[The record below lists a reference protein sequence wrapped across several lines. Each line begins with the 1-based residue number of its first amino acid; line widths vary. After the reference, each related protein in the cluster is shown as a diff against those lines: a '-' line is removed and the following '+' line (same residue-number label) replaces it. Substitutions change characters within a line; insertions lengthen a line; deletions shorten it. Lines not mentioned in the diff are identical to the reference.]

1 MEEENKEKEF
11 FTLLSDTTF
20 KRMFK
25 DEDSRFFYEKVIK
38 YYSKLDLEGYQ
49 LYDNEIN
56 SGNVARDYRLDIL
69 LKKDRDFIIIEMN
82 KDVSERVL
90 IKNRMYL
97 FNIAGGG
104 LEKGEDFVK
113 MKTVLINFNNSIYK
127 IKPDAI
133 NVDYTL
139 RNEKYNDVIDD
150 IKIHN
155 IYLESLKNVRYNGS
169 NEEET
174 FMAMMVADSYEE
186 MREIANGCEE
196 ALYIVD
202 KLERLNEDDKFRT
215 DYNVE
220 LVRRKE
226 INSARLDG
234 YDAGKAEGLEAGA
247 KAEKISIAKNLLNI
261 GTSKEDII
269 KVTGLSEEE
278 INNLIE
284 ELNS

>member
-1 MEEENKEKEF
+1 MEKENKEKEF

-25 DEDSRFFYEKVIK
+25 DEDSRFFYEKLIK
-38 YYSKLDLEGYQ
+38 YYSKLDLEGYE

-97 FNIAGGG
+97 FSIAGGG

-113 MKTVLINFNNSIYK
+113 MKTVLINFNNSLYK

-202 KLERLNEDDKFRT
+202 KLERLAEDDKFRT

-234 YDAGKAEGLEAGA
+234 YDDGYDNGYDAGTKAR
-247 KAEKISIAKNLLNI
+247 EKEIAKNLLKKGLSI
-261 GTSKEDII
+261 DLVSES
-269 KVTGLSEEE
+269 TGLSEEE

>member
-1 MEEENKEKEF
+1 MEEEKKEKEF

-20 KRMFK
+20 KKMFK
-25 DEDSRFFYEKVIK
+25 DEDSRFFFEKVIK
-38 YYSKLDLEGYQ
+38 YYSKLDLEGYE

-56 SGNVARDYRLDIL
+56 SGNVARDYRLDVL
-69 LKKDRDFIIIEMN
+69 LKKDRDFIIVEMN

-97 FNIAGGG
+97 FLIAGGG

-113 MKTVLINFNNSIYK
+113 MKTALINFNNSLYK

-133 NVDYTL
+133 NIDYTL

-174 FMAMMVADSYEE
+174 FAAMMIASTYEE
-186 MREIANGCEE
+186 MREIANGNEE

-234 YDAGKAEGLEAGA
+234 FDDGYDAGKAEGKEE
-247 KAEKISIAKNLLNI
+247 EKISIAKNLLE
-261 GTSKEDII
+261 KEVSLEI
-269 KVTGLSEEE
+269 VSESTGLS
-278 INNLIE
+278 IE
-284 ELNS
+284 ELENLTD

>member
-1 MEEENKEKEF
+1 MEKEEKKEKEF
-11 FTLLSDTTF
+11 FTLLSDTTL
-20 KRMFK
+20 KKMFK
-25 DEDSRFFYEKVIK
+25 DEDSRFFFEKVIK
-38 YYSKLDLEGYQ
+38 YYSKLDLEGYE

-56 SGNVARDYRLDIL
+56 SGNVARDYRLDVL
-69 LKKDRDFIIIEMN
+69 LKKDRDFIIVEMN

-97 FNIAGGG
+97 FLIAGGG

-113 MKTVLINFNNSIYK
+113 MKTALINFNNSLYK

-133 NVDYTL
+133 NIDYTL

-174 FMAMMVADSYEE
+174 FAAMMIASTYEE
-186 MREIANGCEE
+186 MREIANGNEE

-234 YDAGKAEGLEAGA
+234 FDDGYDAGKAEGKEE
-247 KAEKISIAKNLLNI
+247 EKISIAKNLLE
-261 GTSKEDII
+261 KEVSLEI
-269 KVTGLSEEE
+269 VSESTGLS
-278 INNLIE
+278 IE
-284 ELNS
+284 ELENLTD

>member
-25 DEDSRFFYEKVIK
+25 DEDSRFFYEKLIK
-38 YYSKLDLEGYQ
+38 YYSKLDLEGYE

-97 FNIAGGG
+97 FSIAGGG

-113 MKTVLINFNNSIYK
+113 MKTVLINFNNNLYK

-186 MREIANGCEE
+186 MRGITNGCEE

>member
-1 MEEENKEKEF
+1 MKKEKKEKEF

-25 DEDSRFFYEKVIK
+25 DEDSRFFFEKIIK
-38 YYSKLDLEGYQ
+38 YYFKIDLEGYE

-56 SGNVARDYRLDIL
+56 SGAFARDYRLDIL
-69 LKKDRDFIIIEMN
+69 LKKDRDFIIVEMN

-97 FNIAGGG
+97 YLIAGGG

-113 MKTVLINFNNSIYK
+113 MKTALINFNNSLYK

-133 NVDYTL
+133 NIDYTL
-139 RNEKYNDVIDD
+139 RDEKYNDVIDD

-155 IYLESLKNVRYNGS
+155 IYLESLKKLRYNGS

-174 FMAMMVADSYEE
+174 FAAMMIASSYEE
-186 MREIANGCEE
+186 MREIANGNEE

-234 YDAGKAEGLEAGA
+234 YDDGYDVGKAEGLEEG
-247 KAEKISIAKNLLNI
+247 KKTIAKNLLKKGVSLEI
-261 GTSKEDII
+261 VSESTS
-269 KVTGLSEEE
+269 LS
-278 INNLIE
+278 IE
-284 ELNS
+284 ELNKLNN

>member
-1 MEEENKEKEF
+1 MEKEDKKEKEF

-25 DEDSRFFYEKVIK
+25 DEDSRFFFEKVIK
-38 YYSKLDLEGYQ
+38 YYSKLDLEGYE

-56 SGNVARDYRLDIL
+56 SGNVARDYRLDVL
-69 LKKDRDFIIIEMN
+69 LKKDRDFIIVEMN

-97 FNIAGGG
+97 FLIAGGG

-113 MKTVLINFNNSIYK
+113 MKTALINFNNSIYK
-127 IKPDAI
+127 INPDAI
-133 NVDYTL
+133 NIDYTL

-174 FMAMMVADSYEE
+174 FAAMMIASSYEE
-186 MREIANGCEE
+186 MREIANGNEE

-202 KLERLNEDDKFRT
+202 KLERLAEDDKFRT

-234 YDAGKAEGLEAGA
+234 YDDGKAEGFEAGA
-247 KAEKISIAKNLLNI
+247 KAKEIEIAKNLLKDGI
-261 GTSKEDII
+261 PIEVVSKN
-269 KVTGLSEEE
+269 TGLS
-278 INNLIE
+278 IE
-284 ELNS
+284 ELEELKKEA

>member
-1 MEEENKEKEF
+1 
-11 FTLLSDTTF
+11 
-20 KRMFK
+20 MFK
-25 DEDSRFFYEKVIK
+25 DEDSRFFFEKVIK
-38 YYSKLDLEGYQ
+38 YYFKIDLEGYE

-56 SGNVARDYRLDIL
+56 SGNDARDYRLDVL

-202 KLERLNEDDKFRT
+202 KLEKLAEDDKFRT

-234 YDAGKAEGLEAGA
+234 YDDGYDAGA
-247 KAEKISIAKNLLNI
+247 KNEKFSIAKNFLKDGI
-261 GTSKEDII
+261 SIEAVSKN
-269 KVTGLSEEE
+269 TGLSEEE

-284 ELNS
+284 ELNN

>member
-1 MEEENKEKEF
+1 MKKEEKKEKEF

-25 DEDSRFFYEKVIK
+25 DEDSRFFFEKIIK
-38 YYSKLDLEGYQ
+38 YYFKIDLEGYE

-56 SGNVARDYRLDIL
+56 SGGFARDYRLDVL
-69 LKKDRDFIIIEMN
+69 LKKDRDFIIVEMN

-97 FNIAGGG
+97 YLIASGG

-113 MKTVLINFNNSIYK
+113 MKTVLINFNNSLYK
-127 IKPDAI
+127 TNHDAI

-174 FMAMMVADSYEE
+174 FAAMMIASSYEE
-186 MREIANGCEE
+186 MREIANGNEE

-215 DYNVE
+215 EYNVE

-234 YDAGKAEGLEAGA
+234 YDDGYDAGKAEGLEEGA
-247 KAEKISIAKNLLNI
+247 KAEKIEIAKNLLKDGI
-261 GTSKEDII
+261 PIEVVSKN
-269 KVTGLSEEE
+269 TGLS
-278 INNLIE
+278 IE
-284 ELNS
+284 ELEKL

>member
-1 MEEENKEKEF
+1 
-11 FTLLSDTTF
+11 
-20 KRMFK
+20 
-25 DEDSRFFYEKVIK
+25 
-38 YYSKLDLEGYQ
+38 
-49 LYDNEIN
+49 
-56 SGNVARDYRLDIL
+56 
-69 LKKDRDFIIIEMN
+69 
-82 KDVSERVL
+82 
-90 IKNRMYL
+90 MYL
-97 FNIAGGG
+97 FLIAGGG

-113 MKTVLINFNNSIYK
+113 MKTALINFNNSLYK

-133 NVDYTL
+133 NIDYTL

-174 FMAMMVADSYEE
+174 FAAMMIASSYEE
-186 MREIANGCEE
+186 MREIANGNEE

-234 YDAGKAEGLEAGA
+234 FDDGYDAGKAEGKEE
-247 KAEKISIAKNLLNI
+247 EKISIAKNLLE
-261 GTSKEDII
+261 KEVSLEI
-269 KVTGLSEEE
+269 VSESTGLS
-278 INNLIE
+278 IE
-284 ELNS
+284 ELENLTD

>member
-1 MEEENKEKEF
+1 MQKEENKEKEF

-25 DEDSRFFYEKVIK
+25 DEDSRFFYEKLIK
-38 YYSKLDLEGYQ
+38 YYSKLDLEGYE

-97 FNIAGGG
+97 FSIAGGG

-113 MKTVLINFNNSIYK
+113 MKTVLINFNNSLYK

-186 MREIANGCEE
+186 MRGIANGCEE

-284 ELNS
+284 EL

>member
-1 MEEENKEKEF
+1 MEKKEKKKEF
-11 FTLLSDTTF
+11 FNLLSDTTF

-38 YYSKLDLEGYQ
+38 FYSKLDLEGYQ

-56 SGNVARDYRLDIL
+56 SGNDARDYRLDVL

-174 FMAMMVADSYEE
+174 FMAMMVADLYEE

-202 KLERLNEDDKFRT
+202 KLERLAEDDKFRT

-234 YDAGKAEGLEAGA
+234 YDDGYNNGYDVGA
-247 KAEKISIAKNLLNI
+247 KEREKEIAKNLLNI
-261 GTSKEDII
+261 GISIE
-269 KVTGLSEEE
+269 VVSESTGLSIEK
-278 INNLIE
+278 LE
-284 ELNS
+284 ELKKEA

>member
-1 MEEENKEKEF
+1 MEKEEKKEKEF

-20 KRMFK
+20 KKMFK
-25 DEDSRFFYEKVIK
+25 DEDSRFFFEKVIK
-38 YYSKLDLEGYQ
+38 YYSKLDLEGYE

-56 SGNVARDYRLDIL
+56 SGNVARDYRLDVL
-69 LKKDRDFIIIEMN
+69 LKKDRDFIIVEMN

-97 FNIAGGG
+97 FLIAGGG

-113 MKTVLINFNNSIYK
+113 MKTALINFNNSLYK

-133 NVDYTL
+133 NIDYTL

-174 FMAMMVADSYEE
+174 FAAMMIASTYEE
-186 MREIANGCEE
+186 MREIANGNEE
-196 ALYIVD
+196 AL
-202 KLERLNEDDKFRT
+202 
-215 DYNVE
+215 
-220 LVRRKE
+220 
-226 INSARLDG
+226 
-234 YDAGKAEGLEAGA
+234 
-247 KAEKISIAKNLLNI
+247 
-261 GTSKEDII
+261 
-269 KVTGLSEEE
+269 
-278 INNLIE
+278 
-284 ELNS
+284 

>member
-1 MEEENKEKEF
+1 MQKEENKKEF

-25 DEDSRFFYEKVIK
+25 DEDSRFFFEKVIK
-38 YYSKLDLEGYQ
+38 YYSKLDLEGYE

-56 SGNVARDYRLDIL
+56 SGNNARDYRLDIL
-69 LKKDRDFIIIEMN
+69 LKKDRDFIIVEMN

-97 FNIAGGG
+97 FLIAGGG

-113 MKTVLINFNNSIYK
+113 MKTALINFNNSLYK

-174 FMAMMVADSYEE
+174 FAAMMIASSYEE

-202 KLERLNEDDKFRT
+202 KLERLAEDDKFRT

-234 YDAGKAEGLEAGA
+234 YDDGYENGYDAGTKAR
-247 KAEKISIAKNLLNI
+247 EKEIAKNLLKK
-261 GTSKEDII
+261 GVSSKIVSES
-269 KVTGLSEEE
+269 TGLSEEE

>member
-1 MEEENKEKEF
+1 M
-11 FTLLSDTTF
+11 
-20 KRMFK
+20 
-25 DEDSRFFYEKVIK
+25 
-38 YYSKLDLEGYQ
+38 
-49 LYDNEIN
+49 
-56 SGNVARDYRLDIL
+56 
-69 LKKDRDFIIIEMN
+69 KKDRDFIIVEMN

-97 FNIAGGG
+97 FLIAGGG

-113 MKTVLINFNNSIYK
+113 MKTALINFNNSLYK
-127 IKPDAI
+127 INPDAI
-133 NVDYTL
+133 NIDYTL

-174 FMAMMVADSYEE
+174 FAAMMIASSYEE
-186 MREIANGCEE
+186 MREIANGNEE

-234 YDAGKAEGLEAGA
+234 YDDGYDDGKAEGLEAGA
-247 KAEKISIAKNLLNI
+247 KAKEIEIAKNLLKDGITIEVVSKNI
-261 GTSKEDII
+261 G
-269 KVTGLSEEE
+269 LS
-278 INNLIE
+278 IE
-284 ELNS
+284 ELEELKKEA

>member
-1 MEEENKEKEF
+1 MQKEEKQKEF
-11 FTLLSDTTF
+11 FSLLSDTTF

-202 KLERLNEDDKFRT
+202 KLEKLAEDDKFRT

-234 YDAGKAEGLEAGA
+234 YDDGYDIGA
-247 KAEKISIAKNLLNI
+247 KAREKEIAKNLLNI
-261 GTSKEDII
+261 GISIEL
-269 KVTGLSEEE
+269 VSESTGLSIEK
-278 INNLIE
+278 LE
-284 ELNS
+284 ELKKEGFFVK

>member
-1 MEEENKEKEF
+1 MEKEEKKEKEF

-20 KRMFK
+20 KKMFK
-25 DEDSRFFYEKVIK
+25 DEDSRFFFEKVIK
-38 YYSKLDLEGYQ
+38 YYSKLDLEGYE

-56 SGNVARDYRLDIL
+56 SGNVARDYRLDVL
-69 LKKDRDFIIIEMN
+69 LKKDRDFIIVEMN

-97 FNIAGGG
+97 FLIAGGG

-113 MKTVLINFNNSIYK
+113 MKTALINFNNSLYK

-133 NVDYTL
+133 NIDYTL

-174 FMAMMVADSYEE
+174 FAAMMIASTYEE
-186 MREIANGCEE
+186 MREIANGNEE

-234 YDAGKAEGLEAGA
+234 FDDGYDAGKAEGKEE
-247 KAEKISIAKNLLNI
+247 EKISIAKNLLE
-261 GTSKEDII
+261 KEVSLEI
-269 KVTGLSEEE
+269 VSESTGLS
-278 INNLIE
+278 IE
-284 ELNS
+284 ELENLTD

>member
-1 MEEENKEKEF
+1 MEKEEKKKEF

-25 DEDSRFFYEKVIK
+25 DEDSRFFFEKIIK
-38 YYSKLDLEGYQ
+38 YYFKLDLEGYQ

-56 SGNVARDYRLDIL
+56 SGNDARDYRLDVL
-69 LKKDRDFIIIEMN
+69 LKKDRDFIIVEMN
-82 KDVSERVL
+82 KDASERVL

-97 FNIAGGG
+97 FLVAGGG

-113 MKTVLINFNNSIYK
+113 MKTALVNFNNSLYK

-133 NVDYTL
+133 NIDYTL

-174 FMAMMVADSYEE
+174 FAAMMIASTYEE
-186 MREIANGCEE
+186 MREIANGNEE

-234 YDAGKAEGLEAGA
+234 FDDGYDAGKAEGKEE
-247 KAEKISIAKNLLNI
+247 EKISIAKNLLE
-261 GTSKEDII
+261 KEVSLEI
-269 KVTGLSEEE
+269 VSESTGLS
-278 INNLIE
+278 IE
-284 ELNS
+284 ELENLTD

>member
-1 MEEENKEKEF
+1 
-11 FTLLSDTTF
+11 
-20 KRMFK
+20 
-25 DEDSRFFYEKVIK
+25 
-38 YYSKLDLEGYQ
+38 
-49 LYDNEIN
+49 
-56 SGNVARDYRLDIL
+56 
-69 LKKDRDFIIIEMN
+69 
-82 KDVSERVL
+82 
-90 IKNRMYL
+90 
-97 FNIAGGG
+97 
-104 LEKGEDFVK
+104 
-113 MKTVLINFNNSIYK
+113 MKTALINFNNSLYK

-186 MREIANGCEE
+186 MRNIANGCEE

-234 YDAGKAEGLEAGA
+234 YDAGA

-261 GTSKEDII
+261 GISKEDII

>member
-1 MEEENKEKEF
+1 MKKEETKEKEF

-20 KRMFK
+20 KKMFK
-25 DEDSRFFYEKVIK
+25 DEDSRFFFEKIIK
-38 YYSKLDLEGYQ
+38 YYFKIDLEGYE

-56 SGNVARDYRLDIL
+56 SGNVARDYRLDVL
-69 LKKDRDFIIIEMN
+69 LKKDRDFIIVEMN
-82 KDVSERVL
+82 KDVTERVL

-97 FNIAGGG
+97 FLIAGGG

-113 MKTVLINFNNSIYK
+113 MKTALINFNNSLYK
-127 IKPDAI
+127 INPDAI
-133 NVDYTL
+133 NIDYTL

-174 FMAMMVADSYEE
+174 FAAMMIASSYEE
-186 MREIANGCEE
+186 MREIANGNEE

-215 DYNVE
+215 NYNVE

-234 YDAGKAEGLEAGA
+234 YDDGA
-247 KAEKISIAKNLLNI
+247 KAKEIEIAKNFLKDGIPIEVVSRN
-261 GTSKEDII
+261 
-269 KVTGLSEEE
+269 TGLS
-278 INNLIE
+278 IE
-284 ELNS
+284 ELEKL

>member
-1 MEEENKEKEF
+1 
-11 FTLLSDTTF
+11 
-20 KRMFK
+20 MFK
-25 DEDSRFFYEKVIK
+25 DEDSRFFYEKLIK
-38 YYSKLDLEGYQ
+38 YYSKLDLEGYE

-97 FNIAGGG
+97 FSIAGGG

-113 MKTVLINFNNSIYK
+113 MKTVLINFNNSLYK
-127 IKPDAI
+127 INPDAI

-196 ALYIVD
+196 ALYIVE
-202 KLERLNEDDKFRT
+202 KLERLNEEDKFRT

-234 YDAGKAEGLEAGA
+234 YDAGA
-247 KAEKISIAKNLLNI
+247 KAKEIEIAKNLLNI

-269 KVTGLSEEE
+269 KVTGLSKEE

-284 ELNS
+284 ELNR

>member
-1 MEEENKEKEF
+1 M
-11 FTLLSDTTF
+11 
-20 KRMFK
+20 
-25 DEDSRFFYEKVIK
+25 
-38 YYSKLDLEGYQ
+38 
-49 LYDNEIN
+49 
-56 SGNVARDYRLDIL
+56 
-69 LKKDRDFIIIEMN
+69 
-82 KDVSERVL
+82 
-90 IKNRMYL
+90 
-97 FNIAGGG
+97 
-104 LEKGEDFVK
+104 
-113 MKTVLINFNNSIYK
+113 MKTVLINFNNSLYK
-127 IKPDAI
+127 IKLDAI

-139 RNEKYNDVIDD
+139 RNDKYNDVIDD

-196 ALYIVD
+196 ALYIVE
-202 KLERLNEDDKFRT
+202 KLERLNEEDKFRT

-234 YDAGKAEGLEAGA
+234 YDDGYDAGA
-247 KAEKISIAKNLLNI
+247 KAKEIEIAKNLLNI

-269 KVTGLSEEE
+269 KVTGLSKEE

-284 ELNS
+284 ELNR

>member
-1 MEEENKEKEF
+1 MEKEEKKEKEF

-20 KRMFK
+20 KKMFK
-25 DEDSRFFYEKVIK
+25 DEDSRFFFEKVIK
-38 YYSKLDLEGYQ
+38 YYSKLDLEGYE

-56 SGNVARDYRLDIL
+56 SGNVARDYRLDVL
-69 LKKDRDFIIIEMN
+69 LKKDRDFIIVEMN

-97 FNIAGGG
+97 FLIAGGG

-113 MKTVLINFNNSIYK
+113 MKTALINFNNSLYK

-133 NVDYTL
+133 NIDYTL

-174 FMAMMVADSYEE
+174 FAAMMIASTYEE
-186 MREIANGCEE
+186 MREIANGNEE

-202 KLERLNEDDKFRT
+202 KLERINEDDKFRT

-234 YDAGKAEGLEAGA
+234 FDDGYDAGKAEGKEE
-247 KAEKISIAKNLLNI
+247 EKISIAKNLLE
-261 GTSKEDII
+261 KEVSLEI
-269 KVTGLSEEE
+269 VSESTGLS
-278 INNLIE
+278 IE
-284 ELNS
+284 ELEELNN